1 VCAHRQTKI
10 FGIVDWVNLQME
22 YQGFEYT
29 VVQTA
34 NPTGWKWT
42 VRLTNNRTR
51 SGIAFSRVSA
61 IKLAQH
67 AIEKSQK
74 TPGGWK
80 RRSEW
85 QSGARVLR

>member
-1 VCAHRQTKI
+1 
-10 FGIVDWVNLQME
+10 ME

-42 VRLTNNRTR
+42 ICLTNNRTR

-74 TPGGWK
+74 NSTADGSADPK
-80 RRSEW
+80 DKT
-85 QSGARVLR
+85 GARLLR